1 MYIGSSPKL
10 IVDNYVSR
18 CVVSLYLLNCFYVV
32 VSFFLFSFYNIVSW
46 PHSTDYNTPESFRL
60 FSNIVSLIAANT
72 NLIFEVSVA

>member
-1 MYIGSSPKL
+1 MSQGVLSLCICL
-10 IVDNYVSR
+10 IVFM
-18 CVVSLYLLNCFYVV
+18 LLFV
-32 VSFFLFSFYNIVSW
+32 FFLFSFYNIVSW